1 MEGQNRT
8 PGPSQRPRS
17 RDRESDNFG
26 RRPRERQNA
35 HRSRYETHESRM
47 RYQQEIDQIR
57 SIILRQRAQQR
68 PSTALN
74 AQAARSSSPKGSPA
88 PLRPCPPSPPRDHS
102 RVRSELSNS
111 GSDIRPSLSSS
122 SSSCPPSQRSQ
133 NISSARN
140 INTNHSRSES
150 EHDCQDGQGESR
162 YGSSISSRS
171 TNWAE
176 YLSDPDSELWF
187 QTELPI

>member
-1 MEGQNRT
+1 MEGQNQT
-8 PGPSQRPRS
+8 PGPNGAAPS
-17 RDRESDNFG
+17 RESGNFG
-26 RRPRERQNA
+26 RRPRDI
-35 HRSRYETHESRM
+35 HRSRYEMHEI
-47 RYQQEIDQIR
+47 EQIR

-150 EHDCQDGQGESR
+150 EHDCQDGQQESR

-171 TNWAE
+171 TNWTE
-176 YLSDPDSELWF
+176 YLSDPDSDL
-187 QTELPI
+187 